1 MTVDRRAMPRA
12 LGVLGRIVLVALLVV
27 GLVLALEDP
36 FTVLFY
42 GSYAL
47 AGALLVIRRP
57 RNSIGWLLLVIGI
70 GFIGTTA
77 RRDLDLDALVAG
89 TATTR
94 DFLLAWF
101 GSWAGGLT
109 FTAFLALTILFP
121 SGHLPGGRS
130 RVVALSALA
139 VALGSVVVSAVAPT
153 VNFNPDGGATDYTIP
168 NRLAVLSDL
177 PVWQDGASRLL
188 FLVPVA
194 LLAAGVIALIIRFRR
209 SRGILRLQMRWLV
222 ASMAAIVAAL
232 MFGLGSIVIDDGAL
246 GGFAWV
252 PAILA
257 YPTPPIAIYIAV
269 TRHGLYAI
277 DRIIS
282 RTIAYAVVTAI
293 LAVAFVATNLA
304 LQAVLADATDG
315 STFTTAAATLVVAT
329 LFQPIRRRV
338 QAPIDRR
345 FNRAKVDA
353 QRTID
358 DFGAQLRDE
367 VDLSV
372 LQRRLTSA
380 VHATVVPS
388 AAGLWIRSGPEADR

>member
-12 LGVLGRIVLVALLVV
+12 LGAVGRVVLVALLVV
-27 GLVLALEDP
+27 GLLLSLEDP
-36 FTVLFY
+36 FTILFY

-57 RNSIGWLLLVIGI
+57 RNSIGWLLLLIGI
-70 GFIGTTA
+70 AFIGTTA

-130 RVVALSALA
+130 RVLALAAIA
-139 VALGSVVVSAVAPT
+139 VALGCVVVSAVAPT
-153 VNFNPDGGATDYTIP
+153 FNFNPDGGATEYTIP
-168 NRLAVLSDL
+168 NRLALLPDL
-177 PVWQDGASRLL
+177 AVWQTGVSRLL
-188 FLVPVA
+188 FLGPVA
-194 LLAAGVIALIIRFRR
+194 LLATGVIALVARFRR
-209 SRGILRLQMRWLV
+209 SRGVLRLQMRWLV

-232 MFGLGSIVIDDGAL
+232 LFGLGSIVVDAGAL
-246 GGFAWV
+246 GGLAWV

-304 LQAVLADATDG
+304 LQAVLADATGG
-315 STFTTAAATLVVAT
+315 STFTTAAATLVVAA
-329 LFQPIRRRV
+329 LFQPLRRRV

-345 FNRAKVDA
+345 FNRARVDA
-353 QRTID
+353 QRVTD
-358 DFGAQLRDE
+358 AFATSVRDNVDLEMLEGSPAGRRRRDRGAQRYRTLDPPR
-367 VDLSV
+367 
-372 LQRRLTSA
+372 QR
-380 VHATVVPS
+380 
-388 AAGLWIRSGPEADR
+388 